1 LGSPNGQ
8 HVPADAKPNDYGEES
23 MSMKF
28 ATFIAAAALVG
39 VFSAAATEEAAA
51 QQKLSGTFSIATLP
65 PGTTFNATA
74 AGIAKLFNQH
84 SGARMRLREAPTQ
97 LEQLVANGENEF
109 GLGAGPTS
117 YDCYA
122 GLGLYLG
129 KPCKNLRMIMVGPTL
144 FGGFFAAKS
153 SGMTKVSDLKGKRV
167 PGEFPGSVAFRED
180 TTIALAAA
188 GLKWDDVKVLPVA
201 GIRENYQAFLNG
213 QVDAANASV
222 GSGIVNQADA
232 KLRGVLF
239 LTLPPAGL
247 EVDALMAKIK
257 FGYYSALLK
266 QGSFSAI
273 VGDTTVWA
281 KDIIINTNTS
291 TSADAVYVLAKI
303 LWEHVREL
311 DSMHP
316 AMKTWTHAAM
326 TSDRLIAP
334 LHDGAIRFF
343 KEVGQWK
350 PALEAKQKQLLA
362 MHGG

>member
-1 LGSPNGQ
+1 
-8 HVPADAKPNDYGEES
+8 
-23 MSMKF
+23 MSKKF
-28 ATFIAAAALVG
+28 ASLVAAAALVG
-39 VFSAAATEEAAA
+39 MFSAAATDMAAA
-51 QQKLSGTFSIATLP
+51 QGKLSGTFSIATLP

-97 LEQLVANGENEF
+97 LEHLVANGENDF

-122 GLGLYLG
+122 GLGLYQG
-129 KPCKNLRMIMVGPTL
+129 KPCKSLRMIMVGPTL
-144 FGGFFAAKS
+144 FGGFMAAKS
-153 SGMTKVSDLKGKRV
+153 SGMTKVSDLRGKRV

-232 KLRGVLF
+232 KHKGVRF
-239 LTLPPAGL
+239 LTLPAAGT
-247 EVDALMAKIK
+247 EVDAIMARIK
-257 FGYYSALLK
+257 LGYYSALLK
-266 QGSFSAI
+266 SGSFSGI
-273 VGDTTVWA
+273 VDDTTVWA
-281 KDIIINTNTS
+281 KDIIVNTNTS
-291 TSADAVYVLAKI
+291 TSADAVYVLAKL

-311 DSMHP
+311 DAMHP
-316 AMKTWTHAAM
+316 AIKTWTHAAM

-334 LHDGAIRFF
+334 LHEGAIRFF
-343 KEVGQWK
+343 KEAGQWK
-350 PALEAKQKQLLA
+350 PALEARHKQLLA